1 MKFQK
6 YLILLIILFVFIS
19 SCTTAPSQTQAPSK
33 EPSDNQSLD
42 ENQKCAQYIRNNI
55 KENYCATCGNN
66 ICEPFE
72 TCVPSICDEEGCT
85 EDCGLL
91 ECPDDCKEREEQT
104 YPSVVPKLPEIS
116 GALRTCNLDSDCVI
130 IKSDCCGCTAGGT
143 ADTIHKK
150 YKEQWENTVQSKCEN
165 IACTAVMSNDW
176 SCFAEAKCVRNKCAM
191 VRQAE

>member
-1 MKFQK
+1 MRFQK
-6 YLILLIILFVFIS
+6 YLIFFIILSVFIS
-19 SCTTAPSQTQAPSK
+19 SCTTAPSGPQVPSQPS
-33 EPSDNQSLD
+33 EPIVEDK
-42 ENQKCAQYIRNNI
+42 KCAQYMRNDV

-91 ECPDDCKEREEQT
+91 ECPDDCKEKEEET

-116 GALRTCNLDSDCVI
+116 GALRTCNIDSDCVI

-165 IACTAVMSNDW
+165 IACTTVMSNDW